1 MFIKKILIFISVFM
15 LCIFG
20 FASPVMAFTTKG
32 GENLNISENI
42 EDDVYAFSNTV
53 TLTGNVEGDLVAAGS
68 QINILGNVKG
78 DLLVAG
84 GTITI
89 NGEIG
94 DTARIAGGMI
104 TVNNTLKKDLVATGG
119 QVEISSNSV
128 IDGDAAINAARIVI
142 NGNVGGSLKLSA
154 AEVIINGKIGD
165 TVEITSSDIKIGNN
179 AEISGNFNYTSDKE
193 ASVSAN
199 ARITGKTNWTKL
211 ETGSKEKLD
220 VAPGIK
226 KGAAALFTATW
237 IGSKIVRFL
246 SCFVLGIIL
255 LLVVPWAFNKFNE
268 RMKKSLG
275 YCVGG
280 GAIVL
285 FGSPIAMFI
294 ILIIGIILFVTI
306 IGSLLGALAV
316 FANFYL
322 ILGYA
327 LLLFVSNIFLSFF
340 IGSLILHKG
349 VKNLHKYGW
358 RVLAFLIG
366 LVITSILFAIPFIGW
381 LAQFIAILFGFGG
394 LVMIIKDW
402 FASFKKPGTTY

>member
-1 MFIKKILIFISVFM
+1 MKKILIFISVFM
-15 LCIFG
+15 LCILG
-20 FASPVMAFTTKG
+20 FASPVLAFTAKG
-32 GENLNISENI
+32 GENLNISESI

-53 TLTGNVEGDLVAAGS
+53 TLTGNVDGDLTAAGS
-68 QINILGNVKG
+68 QINILGKVKG
-78 DLLVAG
+78 DLLAAG
-84 GTITI
+84 GTITV

-94 DTARIAGGMI
+94 DTARIVGGMI
-104 TVNNTLKKDLVATGG
+104 TINNNLKKDLVATGG
-119 QVEISSNSV
+119 QIEISSNSV

-165 TVEITSSDIKIGNN
+165 TVEISSSNIKIGDG
-179 AEISGNFNYTSDKE
+179 AEISGNLNYTSDKE
-193 ASVSAN
+193 ALVSAN
-199 ARITGKTNWTKL
+199 AKITGKTNWTKL
-211 ETGSKEKLD
+211 ETDSLKKLE

-237 IGSKIVRFL
+237 IGGKVVRFL

-255 LLVVPWAFNKFNE
+255 LLVVPWAFSKFNA

-285 FGSPIAMFI
+285 FGAPIAMFI
-294 ILIIGIILFVTI
+294 IFIIGIILFVTI
-306 IGSLLGALAV
+306 IGSLLGVLAL

-322 ILGYA
+322 VLGYA

-340 IGSLILHKG
+340 IGNLILQKG
-349 VKNLHKYGW
+349 VKNLHRYGW
-358 RVLAFLIG
+358 KVVAFLIG

-381 LAQFIAILFGFGG
+381 LAQFVAVLFGFGG

-402 FASFKKPGTTY
+402 LASFRKARTTY